1 MRKRILWTA
10 AVLAAILTAGCAAP
24 ASDGSGTEETDRPV
38 QADGA
43 DIAPADEDR
52 ADETEE
58 KENRMTNEAEG
69 EKARPEV
76 LTDGDGREY
85 SASTLI
91 VQLDPDT
98 DEEAAEALA
107 EKHGLEIVYLYRSF
121 SSMAVRTAG
130 PMTSGEMDALMA
142 ELEDEEAVLGVERDY
157 ITRLDDPVSPPE
169 LRG

>member
-10 AVLAAILTAGCAAP
+10 AVLAAVLTAGCAVP
-24 ASDGSGTEETDRPV
+24 ASDEPGTAETDRPV

-43 DIAPADEDR
+43 DVAPADEDG
-52 ADETEE
+52 AGE
-58 KENRMTNEAEG
+58 KEEYTMTNEAENG
-69 EKARPEV
+69 KARPEV

-130 PMTSGEMDALMA
+130 PLTAGEMDALMA
-142 ELEDEEAVLGVERDY
+142 ELEEEEAVLGVEHDY

-169 LRG
+169 LMG

>member
-1 MRKRILWTA
+1 MKMIWLA
-10 AVLAAILTAGCAAP
+10 AVLAAALTAGCAVP
-24 ASDGSGTEETDRPV
+24 ASDEPGTAETDRTV
-38 QADGA
+38 QTDGA
-43 DIAPADEDR
+43 DVAPADEDG
-52 ADETEE
+52 AGETEE
-58 KENRMTNEAEG
+58 EENRMTNEAEG
-69 EKARPEV
+69 EKARPGV

-130 PMTSGEMDALMA
+130 PLTAGEMDALMA
-142 ELEDEEAVLGVERDY
+142 ELEEEEAVLGVERDY
-157 ITRLDDPVSPPE
+157 VTRLDDPVSPPE
-169 LRG
+169 LMG

>member
-10 AVLAAILTAGCAAP
+10 AVLAAVLTAGCAAP
-24 ASDGSGTEETDRPV
+24 ASDVPGAAETDRTV
-38 QADGA
+38 QTDGA
-43 DIAPADEDR
+43 DKAPADEDG
-52 ADETEE
+52 EKEE
-58 KENRMTNEAEG
+58 EENRMTNEAEG
-69 EKARPEV
+69 EKARPGV

-107 EKHGLEIVYLYRSF
+107 EKHGLEIIYLYRSF

-130 PMTSGEMDALMA
+130 PLTAGEMDALMA
-142 ELEDEEAVLGVERDY
+142 ELEEEEAVLGVERDY
-157 ITRLDDPVSPPE
+157 VTRLDDPVSPPE
-169 LRG
+169 LMG